1 MKLSRMRGRRR
12 GQGQGLGRLLHEV
25 AFEQRL
31 AGSEGGVTERG
42 RPTGGAAGV
51 MGGGCAR
58 GSESKGRRG
67 TGARR
72 AAPQAAGGAELTLD
86 ALELASP
93 WKVLSARVT

>member
-25 AFEQRL
+25 AFEQRP

-51 MGGGCAR
+51 MGEGVREGQREQGTAGAR
-58 GSESKGRRG
+58 GAPGSPAGRRRG
-67 TGARR
+67 
-72 AAPQAAGGAELTLD
+72 
-86 ALELASP
+86 
-93 WKVLSARVT
+93 

>member
-1 MKLSRMRGRRR
+1 MKLSGMRGRRR

-51 MGGGCAR
+51 MGGVREGQREQGTAGDR
-58 GSESKGRRG
+58 GAPGSPAGRRRG
-67 TGARR
+67 
-72 AAPQAAGGAELTLD
+72 
-86 ALELASP
+86 
-93 WKVLSARVT
+93 